1 MPGALQKFLITNQET
16 RHRDTVDDEVYEH
29 IKSYH
34 SMKSLNYNHDQRI
47 SIVKVD

>member
-1 MPGALQKFLITNQET
+1 MPGMLQKLLITNQVKL
-16 RHRDTVDDEVYEH
+16 RRANVDDEVYEH

>member
-1 MPGALQKFLITNQET
+1 MPGMLQKFLLTNQVT
-16 RHRDTVDDEVYEH
+16 RHRANVDDEVYEH

-47 SIVKVD
+47 SIV